1 MFNGSDKKA
10 FDPTGSALDNVRN
23 VLFTGMTLVTI
34 VIGIAVVVVNTR
46 LFVMVGTIGVFHVV
60 VSLVGISAAG
70 KDTTAGMNSVFTANV
85 KSNDSSIL
93 VSVVWLVI
101 GVVDNVLPVP
111 GIFVSVLDIPMLHVG
126 FTV

>member
-93 VSVVWLVI
+93 VSVV
-101 GVVDNVLPVP
+101 
-111 GIFVSVLDIPMLHVG
+111 
-126 FTV
+126 